1 LEGEGSAVMVYD
13 VGYFLV
19 LLGELLASGGAV
31 WLMGLERRREVERES
46 CAEAWGVED
55 GVTCDG

>member
-1 LEGEGSAVMVYD
+1 MVYD

-31 WLMGLERRREVERES
+31 WLMGLERRREVERKNLARRRGES
-46 CAEAWGVED
+46 RTV
-55 GVTCDG
+55 